1 MHSRTI
7 KVKVHDQRK
16 SKIEQSQN
24 INNFNMNLTRL
35 TKHAKQKGC
44 DWQFVSNATLK
55 LSSNSTIYK
64 LTLRGEITRT
74 HFSKVHVD
82 KLVNL
87 NHTTNH
93 TPIGL
98 SNNMRSPNSNIVGW
112 WTTSTLWCRNVN
124 FEVTHVMLCMS

>member
-44 DWQFVSNATLK
+44 D
-55 LSSNSTIYK
+55 
-64 LTLRGEITRT
+64 
-74 HFSKVHVD
+74 
-82 KLVNL
+82 
-87 NHTTNH
+87 
-93 TPIGL
+93 
-98 SNNMRSPNSNIVGW
+98 
-112 WTTSTLWCRNVN
+112 
-124 FEVTHVMLCMS
+124 